1 MKDQNQIDNISE
13 THTDKKI
20 RAIDLFI
27 ESVLKPDDKL
37 RLCARNQ
44 MCYDELMQVREHVLS
59 ILKDLRNQD
68 SGKSV

>member
-1 MKDQNQIDNISE
+1 MKDQNQIDNTSE
-13 THTDKKI
+13 TPLDKKL

-37 RLCARNQ
+37 RLCAYNQ

-68 SGKSV
+68 IDKSI